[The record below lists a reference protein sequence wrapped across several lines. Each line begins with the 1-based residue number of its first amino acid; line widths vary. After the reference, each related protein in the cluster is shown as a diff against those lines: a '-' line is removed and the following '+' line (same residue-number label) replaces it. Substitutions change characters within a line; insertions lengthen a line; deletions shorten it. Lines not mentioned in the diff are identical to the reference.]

1 MSQNPLR
8 ILVTRPAGQNQKLCA
23 MLEELNCIP
32 YRLPTLEIR
41 PAAPAQLDQ
50 FKQRLKAGTPP
61 DWLIF
66 ISANAV
72 RHGWPL
78 IAEHTDIVSVTKI
91 AVVGPG
97 SRKALREFGVTAD
110 AMPEKQFDSEGLLEL
125 PWFRQPANEKILII
139 RGVGGRPRL
148 GDELSHRGASVEYG
162 ECYQRLLP
170 KQGGEVLAD
179 WLNQAAVDLVTV
191 SSRETLRNLFKLC
204 PTDQHPALR
213 KLTYLLLSKAIRT
226 TTQELE
232 ITGSVTIAPEQSDQG
247 FVRAIQQ
254 LQSGKL

>member
-1 MSQNPLR
+1 MSQTALR
-8 ILVTRPAGQNQKLCA
+8 ILVTRPAEQNQQLCA
-23 MLEELNCIP
+23 MLEKLNCIP
-32 YRLPTLEIR
+32 YRLPTLEIT
-41 PAAPAQLDQ
+41 PVAPAQLEQ
-50 FKQRLKAGTPP
+50 LSQRLKASTPP

-78 IAEHTDIVSVTKI
+78 IAEHADIVRSTKI

-125 PWFRQPANEKILII
+125 PSFRQPADEKILII

-170 KQGGEVLAD
+170 KQGGELLAE
-179 WLNQAAVDLVTV
+179 WLNQASLDLVTV
-191 SSRETLRNLFKLC
+191 SSQETLRNLFKLC
-204 PTDQHPALR
+204 PTDQHSSLR
-213 KLTYLLLSKAIRT
+213 KLAYLLLSKAIRT
-226 TTQELE
+226 TVQDLE
-232 ITGSVTIAPEQSDQG
+232 ITGRVTIAPEQSDQG
-247 FVRAIQQ
+247 LVRAIQQ
-254 LQSGKL
+254 LQSVKL